1 MQREFGLIVNDDCFR
16 FTRFSFLKTGLAW
29 EAGLLI
35 KFNTMK
41 LGKFWPVPCS
51 VLYTTSHLSGQSD
64 ENLFQQ
70 LKRMDSLLF
79 EVCFNQCRVDELL
92 PYISQDLE
100 FYHDQSGVM
109 ESRDQF
115 MESVRTNICANM
127 DFKPIRKLNEASLQI
142 FPLFN
147 QGKLYGVIQQG
158 VHTFYIR
165 EPQKELYETSEAKFI
180 HLWLWQNDRW
190 MLKRVLSYD
199 HIAAN

>member
-41 LGKFWPVPCS
+41 LGKFWPVLCS

-127 DFKPIRKLNEASLQI
+127 DFKPIRKLNERRFRFFLYLIKVNYMELSSKEYI
-142 FPLFN
+142 LFTFVN
-147 QGKLYGVIQQG
+147 RKKNCMKPVRLNLSICGYGKMTGG
-158 VHTFYIR
+158 C
-165 EPQKELYETSEAKFI
+165 
-180 HLWLWQNDRW
+180 
-190 MLKRVLSYD
+190 
-199 HIAAN
+199 